1 MRGKHKLILM
11 YDLKSYLVLLHKIKA
26 PFIGW
31 RVFLYYFFE
40 RFLRLPP
47 QGILLLSNSFDS
59 LLFHLHIPY
68 TYPRKLT

>member
-1 MRGKHKLILM
+1 M
-11 YDLKSYLVLLHKIKA
+11 YDLKSYLVLLHEIKA

-47 QGILLLSNSFDS
+47 QGIALLSILHITPSKIDS
-59 LLFHLHIPY
+59 LLFHLHIPCIS
-68 TYPRKLT
+68 PRKLT